1 MARIAVAGFQ
11 HETNT
16 FAPSRADYAA
26 FERPDAW
33 PGLTRGAA
41 LIEAVSGINLPA
53 AGYIEA
59 ARADGHVIE
68 PVLWCSATPSA
79 QVTEEAFE
87 RIAGEIV
94 GGVRALLDTGPL
106 DAVYLDL
113 HGAMVCEH
121 LEDGEGELLRR
132 LRRMVN
138 DTPIVASLDLHANVT
153 RPMIEEAD
161 ALVAYRTYPHVD
173 MAETGKRAYALL
185 ERRLSAGRRPAVG
198 FRKLDFMIPV
208 TAQCTLIEPAR
219 SLYGLLGT
227 LEADEAWSAS
237 FTPGFP
243 PADIAECGP
252 AVFVV
257 ADDGDAAEAA
267 VDRLAQ
273 AVREK
278 ERAFEARLWS
288 PDEAIAHARASNKPG
303 PVVLADT
310 QDNPGAGANA
320 DTVGLLRALVESGA
334 RGAVLGVLCD
344 PAFAAAAHRAGVGAA
359 LAMPLGAHSGLP
371 GHEPFDGRFLVER
384 LGDGRFTGTG
394 AFYLGA
400 RISLGP
406 MALVRVLDGGG
417 SDVRVI
423 VSSEK
428 FQAADRSAFRHL
440 GIEPGDC
447 RILALKSSVHFR
459 ADFEPIA
466 SEVLVVVAPG
476 PALAEPKQFPY
487 RRLRKGVRLAPD
499 GPLSPGPAANEG
511 GYCHYARAD

>member
-16 FAPSRADYAA
+16 FAPTRADYDA
-26 FERPDAW
+26 FARPDAW
-33 PGLTRGAA
+33 PGLSRGPA
-41 LIEAVSGINLPA
+41 LIEAVAGINLPA
-53 AGYIEA
+53 AGFIEA

-79 QVTEEAFE
+79 QVTEDAFE
-87 RIAGEIV
+87 RIAGAMTADL
-94 GGVRALLDTGPL
+94 RALLDAGPL

-132 LRRMVN
+132 LRRTVK

-153 RPMIEEAD
+153 QAMIDEAD

-173 MAETGKRAYALL
+173 MAETGACAYALV
-185 ERRLSAGRRPAVG
+185 ERRFSTGRRPAVG

-208 TAQCTLIEPAR
+208 TAQCTMIEPAR
-219 SLYGLLGT
+219 SLYRLLG
-227 LEADEAWSAS
+227 EMEEGKVWSAS

-252 AVFVV
+252 AVFAV
-257 ADDGDAAEAA
+257 ASSQAAAEAA
-267 VDRLAQ
+267 AERLAQ
-273 AVREK
+273 AVGEK

-288 PDEAIAHARASNKPG
+288 PEAAVAHAKASNKPG

-310 QDNPGAGANA
+310 QDNPGAGADA
-320 DTVGLLRALVESGA
+320 DTVGLLRALVEGGA
-334 RGAVLGVLCD
+334 RGAVLGVLYD
-344 PAFAAAAHRAGVGAA
+344 PPFAAAAHRAGVGAE
-359 LAMPLGAHSGLP
+359 LAMPLGERSGLP
-371 GHEPFDGRFLVER
+371 GHAPFGGRFLVER

-394 AFYLGA
+394 LFYLGA
-400 RISLGP
+400 RIELGP

-417 SDVRVI
+417 SEVRVI

-428 FQAADRSAFRHL
+428 FQAADQSAFRHL
-440 GIEPGDC
+440 GVEPKDY

-466 SEVLVVVAPG
+466 SEVLVVAAPG
-476 PALAEPKQFPY
+476 PALAEPKRFPY
-487 RRLRKGVRLAPD
+487 RRLRKGIRLAPD
-499 GPLSPGPAANEG
+499 GPVSAGPASGES